1 MTEKQGIAQLTE
13 KQGITQL
20 TEKQTRQETLASKEF
35 GKDVGG
41 EYRWQQKTAM
51 KREIMVAQ

>member
-13 KQGITQL
+13 KQ
-20 TEKQTRQETLASKEF
+20 TRQENLVPKEF
-35 GKDVGG
+35 GKNVGR